1 MKTTLFED
9 WTMSNWQFLVTSTAF
24 VLVALPAFGQSEDE
38 LEVTMEVMDTLSD
51 LDGDLNEMR
60 GPRAAMRP
68 SEHADE
74 SAEERDQRLNAEAEV
89 ALAKQFAGIED
100 DFEYDDV
107 NNDFETAI
115 NAQDD
120 YERSE
125 EVDTDELVEALP

>member
-1 MKTTLFED
+1 
-9 WTMSNWQFLVTSTAF
+9 MSNWQFLVTAIAITW
-24 VLVALPAFGQSEDE
+24 LALPVFGQTEDE

-60 GPRAAMRP
+60 GSRASVRTD
-68 SEHADE
+68 EQADE
-74 SAEERDQRLNAEAEV
+74 SAEERDQRLNAEAEA

-107 NNDFETAI
+107 NNDFDTAI

-125 EVDTDELVEALP
+125 EVDTDELVESLP

>member
-1 MKTTLFED
+1 MN
-9 WTMSNWQFLVTSTAF
+9 NWQFLVTSTAIA
-24 VLVALPAFGQSEDE
+24 LVASPVLGQTEDE

-51 LDGDLNEMR
+51 LDRDLNEIR
-60 GPRAAMRP
+60 GPRASAEP
-68 SEHADE
+68 ADQADE

-89 ALAKQFAGIED
+89 ALARQFAGIED

-115 NAQDD
+115 DAQDD

-125 EVDTDELVEALP
+125 EVDTDELVESLP